1 MFMSG
6 HSHAKTVA
14 ATKNA
19 EDAKRSKV
27 FSKMSRLL
35 AVAAKEGADPESNS
49 KLKMAIEQAKRANMP
64 KDNIERAIKRGSGEI
79 EGENLEEVSFEALGP
94 EGIAL
99 IIEGITDNKNRTLQE
114 IKQILNQHNGKL
126 AGEGSVKWMFERKGI
141 IKIISNFSFLASK
154 KDETELKIIEAG
166 ADDIKWCNDF
176 IEVLTKPEDLDEVEK
191 NLKEKAIEVESS
203 FLGWRAKEE
212 ITTNKEKA
220 EKLFEAL
227 DDNEAVQNIYSNVK
241 L

>member
-1 MFMSG
+1 MSG
-6 HSHAKTVA
+6 HSHWHSIKHAKAIT
-14 ATKNA
+14 
-19 EDAKRSKV
+19 DAKRSRL
-27 FSKMSRLL
+27 FSKLS
-35 AVAAKEGADPESNS
+35 KEIEVTAREGGDPEKNP
-49 KLKMAIEQAKRANMP
+49 KLRAVIEKAKSAQMP
-64 KDNIERAIKRGSGEI
+64 SENIERAIKRGTGELK
-79 EGENLEEVSFEALGP
+79 GEKLEQVLYEAYGP
-94 EGIAL
+94 GGTAIL
-99 IIEGITDNKNRTLQE
+99 IEGITDNKNRTLNE

-166 ADDIKWCNDF
+166 ADDIKWRNDF